1 LAPTFSQLWQRLDEN
16 PKTKTSTPTK
26 MAIGMIIL
34 GLGFVVMFLGSR
46 LALKGPV
53 SPLWLAAVYTIH
65 TTGELCL
72 SPIGLSMVTKLAPQ
86 RVVSLAMGLWFFS
99 SFVANTIAGLL
110 EGWLEPH
117 HLPIYGVLVVSSI
130 APAIL
135 LLAIRPV
142 LKTWMHG
149 RA

>member
-1 LAPTFSQLWQRLDEN
+1 
-16 PKTKTSTPTK
+16 

-34 GLGFVVMFLGSR
+34 GLGFVVMFFGSR
-46 LALKGPV
+46 LAAKGPV
-53 SPLWLAAVYTIH
+53 SPLWLTAVYTIH

-86 RVVSLAMGLWFFS
+86 RVVSLAMGLWFLS
-99 SFVANTIAGLL
+99 SFVANFIAGFL
-110 EGWLEPH
+110 EGWLEPY

-130 APAIL
+130 APALL
-135 LLAIRPV
+135 LLAIRPM